1 MDHYPATSAAPISL
15 PLHTDEDVVLLRKFI
30 RHNVV
35 ALGFGLTDQTKVV
48 TAASE
53 LARNTLRYGGGGE
66 AEVSLPTEATRRG
79 IRMEFIDRGPGIPDI
94 QAALKDGYTT
104 GGGMGMGLGGAKRLC
119 DDFSIDT
126 GPQSGTR
133 VTICKWKKL

>member
-1 MDHYPATSAAPISL
+1 MEYDSATSVVTTSL
-15 PLHTDEDVVLLRKFI
+15 PLRTNEDVVRLRKFI
-30 RHNVV
+30 RDNVA
-35 ALGFGLTDQTKVV
+35 ALGFRLTDQTKVM

-66 AEVSLPTEATRRG
+66 AEVSLPVESTRHG
-79 IRMEFIDRGPGIPDI
+79 IRMEFIDQGPGIPDI
-94 QAALKDGYTT
+94 PAALQDGYTT

-119 DDFSIDT
+119 DDFSIET

-133 VTICKWKKL
+133 VTIYKWKKL